1 MASERR
7 IDLEQQRSVRG
18 ILAATARL
26 YYRYPLLF
34 MTLAVA
40 VVAPY
45 ELAVLAITGY
55 GPLRSGHENAE
66 ITLLLLLLRSSLIT
80 PLISALHMHAVV
92 VIGEGQRPR
101 LGAVARRGLQVLPIV
116 AAAEIMASIGI
127 ALGFIAFII
136 PGIVLALRW
145 AVVAQAAA
153 LEGEGWLGALR
164 SSRRLTATH
173 YEQVFGLLFLTGILT
188 SVVLLGARAIP
199 LGSTSGPA
207 SVATGIAIETLI
219 ASFAALTLALLY
231 FALRAWPAASR
242 QSKREHSQ
250 LSDLD

>member
-1 MASERR
+1 MASERT
-7 IDLEQQRSVRG
+7 IDLDRQRSVSR
-18 ILAATARL
+18 ILAATAQL

-34 MTLAVA
+34 MILALA

-55 GPLRSGHENAE
+55 GPLRSSHENTE
-66 ITLLLLLLRSSLIT
+66 IALLLLLLRSSLIT
-80 PLISALHMHAVV
+80 PLISALHIHAVV
-92 VIGEGQRPR
+92 VIGEGQRPQ

-116 AAAEIMASIGI
+116 AAAEIMAGLGI
-127 ALGFIAFII
+127 ALGFLAFII

-173 YEQVFGLLFLTGILT
+173 YGEVFGLLFLTGLLT
-188 SVVLLGARAIP
+188 SVVLYGARAVP
-199 LGSTSGPA
+199 LGSTSGAA
-207 SVATGIAIETLI
+207 SVAVGIAIETLI

-231 FALRAWPAASR
+231 FALRAWPRSPSTAIGDAT
-242 QSKREHSQ
+242 
-250 LSDLD
+250 